1 MDETLTL
8 RLTKILYDDISHFQM
23 KHGIISDDFIIE
35 ALRNLNLY
43 YAKNDLSHDEKRDLI
58 GLGARYY
65 KRS

>member
-23 KHGIISDDFIIE
+23 KHGIISDDFILE

-43 YAKNDLSHDEKRDLI
+43 YAKNNLFHDETCDLI
-58 GLGARYY
+58 GLGAKYY
-65 KRS
+65 IRS

>member
-43 YAKNDLSHDEKRDLI
+43 YAKNDLSMMI
-58 GLGARYY
+58 NAT
-65 KRS
+65 